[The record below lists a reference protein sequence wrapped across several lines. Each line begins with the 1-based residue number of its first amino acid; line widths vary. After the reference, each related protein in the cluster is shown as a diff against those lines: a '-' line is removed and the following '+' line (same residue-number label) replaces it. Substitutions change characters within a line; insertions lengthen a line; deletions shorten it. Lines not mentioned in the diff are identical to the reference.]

1 MERITLTCPL
11 TGVPF
16 QALKYETG
24 NLTVTNPITGKAQHI
39 PEINGCYQIRK
50 EFFEDLD
57 VMTADDAANV
67 LDVSNARITA
77 LCQAGKLEH
86 VKLPVSLYINRK
98 SVDEYEQTR
107 KNGRPRK
114 EV

>member
-39 PEINGCYQIRK
+39 PEVNGCYQIRK

-57 VMTADDAANV
+57 VMTADDAAAV

-77 LCQAGKLEH
+77 LCQTGKLDH
-86 VKLPVSLYINRK
+86 VKLPVGLYITRK
-98 SVDEYEQTR
+98 SVEEYEQTR

-114 EV
+114 DG